1 MQPRQPRIW
10 LKTQVVISPDSMAAS
25 TVLAQ
30 WARMRQTPKHL
41 TRAIRL
47 YNALLQGDMT
57 CFWELLTEYFPGV
70 AIGMQLSGRMNTPS
84 YAEPYSSSAPIK
96 LKVETVK
103 RSVDE
108 MIEAA
113 GDQFELDDMF
123 G

>member
-1 MQPRQPRIW
+1 MQRQPRIW

-30 WARMRQTPKHL
+30 WARMRQTPRHL

-47 YNALLQGDMT
+47 YNALLQGDMA
-57 CFWELLTEYFPGV
+57 CFWQLLTEYFPGV
-70 AIGMQLSGRMNTPS
+70 AIGMQLSARMNTQS
-84 YAEPYSSSAPIK
+84 YAEPYSTPTAK

-108 MIEAA
+108 MMIVA
-113 GDQFELDDMF
+113 GDQFDLDGMF
-123 G
+123 N

>member
-47 YNALLQGDMT
+47 YNALLQGDMA
-57 CFWELLTEYFPGV
+57 CFWELLPEYFPGV

-84 YAEPYSSSAPIK
+84 YAEPYSSAPIK

-108 MIEAA
+108 MMDAA